1 MFIYFNLYKIL
12 LVEKNFIAWKIEKC
26 TCNCSLLKKGKKK
39 KKNWED
45 GILKLPEKR
54 QKVVEH
60 NGRYTIQ
67 KVVGKDESCP
77 FYFYLKILKKLWA
90 TQ

>member
-1 MFIYFNLYKIL
+1 L
-12 LVEKNFIAWKIEKC
+12 LGRLKNAPVIVL
-26 TCNCSLLKKGKKK
+26 CSKKVKKK
-39 KKNWED
+39 KKIWED
-45 GILKLPEKR
+45 GILKLSEKR